1 MGDGGVGDMISM
13 IPVIINFLIT
23 LPQRFANIFAGII
36 NIFIG
41 VAMELKDVG
50 IVSGIVLTDFF
61 IFLEYTW
68 ELIRTYMIC
77 APKMISNLTSCLI
90 YYIFDFF
97 GIVLYLPVR
106 IFISLLKI
114 FGVNLYPVEKQIW
127 DGIEKIDR
135 LIFTAIGFH
144 LIHWPKNVRDQCYNC
159 KRLKLTVYADRILN
173 IVDDFT
179 VNIPGIM
186 VTGIRYLKK
195 ALVNVNEVFASHPDF
210 PSFDFS

>member
-1 MGDGGVGDMISM
+1 MGDGGLGDMISM
-13 IPVIINFLIT
+13 IPTIINFLIT

-36 NIFIG
+36 NIFLG
-41 VAMELKDVG
+41 VAMELKDIG

-61 IFLEYTW
+61 VFLEYTW

-77 APKMISNLTSCLI
+77 APKMIANLTSCLI
-90 YYIFDFF
+90 YYMCDFF

-106 IFISLLKI
+106 IFLSLLKM

-127 DGIEKIDR
+127 DGIERIDR
-135 LIFTAIGFH
+135 LVFTAVGFH
-144 LIHWPKNVRDQCYNC
+144 IVHWPKNVRDQCYNC

-179 VNIPGIM
+179 VTIPSIM
-186 VTGIRYLKK
+186 VTGMRYLKK
-195 ALVNVNEVFASHPDF
+195 ALVNVNEVFASHPNF
-210 PSFDFS
+210 PSFD